1 MLEEQIKE
9 QIKDFTG
16 LLSELPEYKEFQK
29 AIEIHNN
36 NLVVRNM
43 RIEFGAL
50 RKKYSEQQSLPESDI
65 QQLESLQNKI
75 NNHPAVK
82 NLFEKQREVIK
93 IFKDCN
99 TSISKSIGVDFVTNA
114 ASSCCG

>member
-1 MLEEQIKE
+1 MVEEQIKK
-9 QIKDFTG
+9 QINYFTKV
-16 LLSELPEYKEFQK
+16 LSELPEYKEFLK
-29 AIEIHNN
+29 AIESHNN
-36 NLVVRNM
+36 NLEVRNL
-43 RIEFGAL
+43 RIEFGAI
-50 RKKYSEQQSLPESDI
+50 RKKYSELQSPAQSDV
-65 QQLESLQNKI
+65 QRLESLQNKI

-99 TSISKSIGVDFVTNA
+99 TSISKSIGVDFVSNA